1 MLCVADDLGLFS
13 QNECITA
20 RCSCACCSLKES
32 LKHFCSSCQYLC
44 KVLRSK
50 ENKLLFYVLLELWF
64 LRMNLAWDLKV
75 CSLMKKKESSDGKTK
90 KSGCFHPHRYKEE
103 EEILAEDRN
112 RRVYCYSYFHT
123 WGKEKGASQNGESE
137 ISWSMGYVMS
147 CSEGHLTSADQ
158 NLQNAE
164 EWWTLA

>member
-32 LKHFCSSCQYLC
+32 LTHFCSSCQYLC

-75 CSLMKKKESSDGKTK
+75 CNLMKKRESSDGKTK

-147 CSEGHLTSADQ
+147 CSEGHLMTADQ